1 MLKYFDHKVIKTAL
15 ASLLAYYLSDYFD
28 IKYGLTA
35 SIIAIISIQATKTDS
50 IKITIERFFAVLL
63 GMSLFIFLSSFLGYQ
78 YITLGIFILLFM
90 PLCMKFRIFQ
100 GFLVTTVLATHILSE
115 KSVSPSFL
123 LNEFYVLVI
132 GLSVGNL
139 LNLYM
144 PTNSKRIDEVKI
156 EVDSMLKTILID
168 IAESLKCSCVSVN
181 ENKNYKAFKATIE
194 EGKKYSLLDYDNAL
208 FDKCNQNLDFFS
220 LRRRQYRILTRMRSC
235 FRRLYITHEYS
246 LIIADFITKV
256 ADSIDIDANIIPLI
270 KEHKELTELFSN
282 FPLPKTRAE
291 FENRA
296 TLFQLLQEM
305 EEFLQSKIE
314 FQSSYKTKS

>member
-314 FQSSYKTKS
+314 